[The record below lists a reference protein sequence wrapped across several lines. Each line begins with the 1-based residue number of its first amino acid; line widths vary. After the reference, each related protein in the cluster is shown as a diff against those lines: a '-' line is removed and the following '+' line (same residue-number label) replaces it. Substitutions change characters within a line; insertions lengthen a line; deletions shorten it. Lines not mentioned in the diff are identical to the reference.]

1 MNEYSYSVFVP
12 FSDLDTF
19 QTAYPGLDLVST
31 SLNSQPSNCLFN
43 FNSASKSEAF
53 KEVVVTVST
62 SDVTGLP
69 SINEYVII
77 VVPASD
83 LVVTVHF
90 LFASSMDAFLFP
102 SNAFLNSS
110 HVAAVT
116 SGIVTT
122 LLDEYV

>member
-1 MNEYSYSVFVP
+1 MNEYLYSVFVP
-12 FSDLDTF
+12 FSDLETV
-19 QTAYPGLDLVST
+19 QTAYPGLDVVST
-31 SLNSQPSNCLFN
+31 VLNSQPANCF

-53 KEVVVTVST
+53 NEVVVTVSA

-69 SINEYVII
+69 SENVYVII
-77 VVPASD
+77 VVVPSSD

-90 LFASSMDAFLFP
+90 LFNSSIDAFLFP

-116 SGIVTT
+116 SGIVTS